1 MNTSRV
7 GWFVST
13 YVHVLTATKKKIRYI
28 VLLDQ
33 PCAAKPC
40 LNGGTCK
47 KVDGKKFTCTCLPG
61 YSGDRCQERGKLL
74 NNYKVNEIF
83 SIYC

>member
-1 MNTSRV
+1 MLQMKT
-7 GWFVST
+7 
-13 YVHVLTATKKKIRYI
+13 IRNI

-47 KVDGKKFTCTCLPG
+47 KVDAKKFTCTCLPG

-74 NNYKVNEIF
+74 NNYTVNEIF